1 MIEIE
6 KPKIECAEISEDGR
20 YGRFVVE
27 PLERGFGTT
36 IGNALRRVL
45 LSSLPGVAVTSIKI
59 DGVEHEFS
67 AIPGVKEDVTE
78 IVVNRKKLKAKLH
91 TEYPK
96 TLVLHAKGP
105 MDVCAGD
112 ITRDAEV
119 EILDPDMHIASLDE
133 GAELNMEISL
143 ERNRGYVSAE
153 RNKQPNQPIG
163 VIAMDSS
170 FTPVTRVNYDV
181 TNTRVGQITDYDRLT
196 LEVWTDGTVR
206 PDEAASLAARII
218 NEHMLLF
225 ANLAD
230 SVTNVEIMVE
240 KEDDKKGTL
249 DMSIEDLELSV
260 RSHNCLKRAGINTVE
275 ELVQRSE
282 ADMMKVRN
290 LGRKSLDEVV
300 QKLAALGLKL
310 ASSEE

>member
-6 KPKIECAEISEDGR
+6 QPKIECAEISEDGR
-20 YGRFVVE
+20 YGRFVVD

-59 DGVEHEFS
+59 VGVEHEFS

-78 IVVNRKKLKAKLH
+78 IVVNMKKLKAKLH

>member
-78 IVVNRKKLKAKLH
+78 IVVNMKKLKAKLH

-112 ITRDAEV
+112 ITQDAEV
-119 EILDPDMHIASLDE
+119 EILDPDMHIAALDE

-206 PDEAASLAARII
+206 PDEAASLSARII

>member
-6 KPKIECAEISEDGR
+6 KPKIECVELSEDGR
-20 YGRFVVE
+20 YGKFVVE
-27 PLERGFGTT
+27 PLERGFGIT

-67 AIPGVKEDVTE
+67 AVPGVKEDVTE
-78 IVVNRKKLKAKLH
+78 IVVNMKKLKAKLH

-96 TLVLHAKGP
+96 TLVLHAVGP
-105 MDVCAGD
+105 MDVTAAN
-112 ITRDAEV
+112 ITADAEV

-133 GAELNMEISL
+133 GAELNMEITI
-143 ERNRGYVSAE
+143 ERNRGYISAD
-153 RNKQPNQPIG
+153 RNKQPNMPIG
-163 VIAMDSS
+163 VIPMDSS

-206 PDEAASLAARII
+206 PDEAASLSARII

-225 ANLAD
+225 ANLAE
-230 SVTNVEIMVE
+230 SVNNVEIMVE
-240 KEDDKKGTL
+240 KEDDKKGML
-249 DMSIEDLELSV
+249 DMSIDELDLSV
-260 RSHNCLKRAGINTVE
+260 RSYNCLKRAGINTVE
-275 ELVQRSE
+275 ELIQRTE

-300 QKLAALGLKL
+300 QKLAMLGLKL

>member
-78 IVVNRKKLKAKLH
+78 IVVNMKKLKAKLH

-112 ITRDAEV
+112 ITQDAEV

-143 ERNRGYVSAE
+143 ERTRGYVSAE

-206 PDEAASLAARII
+206 PDEAASLSARII

>member
-78 IVVNRKKLKAKLH
+78 IVGNMKKLKAKLH

>member
-78 IVVNRKKLKAKLH
+78 IVVNMKKLKAKLH

-119 EILDPDMHIASLDE
+119 EILDPDMHIAALDE

>member
-78 IVVNRKKLKAKLH
+78 IVVNMKKLKAKLH

-196 LEVWTDGTVR
+196 LEVWTDATVR

-249 DMSIEDLELSV
+249 DMSNYS
-260 RSHNCLKRAGINTVE
+260 
-275 ELVQRSE
+275 
-282 ADMMKVRN
+282 
-290 LGRKSLDEVV
+290 
-300 QKLAALGLKL
+300 
-310 ASSEE
+310 ASDGNVIFKENK

>member
-78 IVVNRKKLKAKLH
+78 IVVNMKKLKAKLH

-112 ITRDAEV
+112 ITQDAEV

-206 PDEAASLAARII
+206 PDEAASLSARII

>member
-78 IVVNRKKLKAKLH
+78 IVVNMKKLKAKLH

-119 EILDPDMHIASLDE
+119 EILDPDMPIASLDE

-260 RSHNCLKRAGINTVE
+260 RSHNCLKRAGINPVE

>member
-6 KPKIECAEISEDGR
+6 KPKIECVELSEDGR
-20 YGRFVVE
+20 YGKFVVE
-27 PLERGFGTT
+27 PLERGFGIT

-67 AIPGVKEDVTE
+67 AVPGVKEDVTE
-78 IVVNRKKLKAKLH
+78 IVVNMKKLKAKLH

-96 TLVLHAKGP
+96 TLVLHAVGP
-105 MDVCAGD
+105 MDVTAGD
-112 ITRDAEV
+112 ITADAEV

-133 GAELNMEISL
+133 GAELNMEITI
-143 ERNRGYVSAE
+143 ERNRGYVSAD
-153 RNKQPNQPIG
+153 RNKQPNMPIG
-163 VIAMDSS
+163 VIPMDSS

-206 PDEAASLAARII
+206 PDEAASLSARII

-225 ANLAD
+225 ANLAE
-230 SVTNVEIMVE
+230 SVNNVEIMVE
-240 KEDDKKGTL
+240 KEDDKKGML
-249 DMSIEDLELSV
+249 DMSIDELDLSV
-260 RSHNCLKRAGINTVE
+260 RSYNCLKRAGINTVE
-275 ELVQRSE
+275 ELIQRSE

-300 QKLAALGLKL
+300 QKLAMLGLKL

>member
-78 IVVNRKKLKAKLH
+78 IVVNMKKLKAKLH

-112 ITRDAEV
+112 ITQDAEV

>member
-78 IVVNRKKLKAKLH
+78 IVVNMKKLKAKLH

-206 PDEAASLAARII
+206 PDEAASLSARII

>member
-78 IVVNRKKLKAKLH
+78 IVVNMKKLKAKLH

-112 ITRDAEV
+112 ITQDAEV

-133 GAELNMEISL
+133 GAELNMDISL

-206 PDEAASLAARII
+206 PDEAASLSARII

>member
-78 IVVNRKKLKAKLH
+78 IVVNMKKLKAKLH

>member
-78 IVVNRKKLKAKLH
+78 IVVNMKKLKAKLH

-170 FTPVTRVNYDV
+170 VTRVNYDV